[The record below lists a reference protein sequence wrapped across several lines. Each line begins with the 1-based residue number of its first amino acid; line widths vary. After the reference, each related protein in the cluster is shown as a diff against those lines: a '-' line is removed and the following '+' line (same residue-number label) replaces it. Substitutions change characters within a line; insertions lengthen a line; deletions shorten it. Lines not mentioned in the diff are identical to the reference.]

1 MTTLTIAM
9 TTAITLLKVLRTLRV
24 GASTSTSAGADAR
37 GRRKL
42 ARTLRGGL
50 RERLRTLVP
59 IVLALAVIGI
69 GTIVYA
75 ELVFVLLEYAE

>member
-9 TTAITLLKVLRTLRV
+9 TTAITLLKVLRTLGIGTETRNQRHL
-24 GASTSTSAGADAR
+24 TQRFR
-37 GRRKL
+37 GS
-42 ARTLRGGL
+42 L
-50 RERLRTLVP
+50 RERFRTLVP
-59 IVLALAVIGI
+59 VVLALAVIGI

>member
-24 GASTSTSAGADAR
+24 GAGTRSRRRLT
-37 GRRKL
+37 RKL
-42 ARTLRGGL
+42 RGSV

-59 IVLALAVIGI
+59 VVLALAVIGI

>member
-9 TTAITLLKVLRTLRV
+9 TTAITLLKVLKTL
-24 GASTSTSAGADAR
+24 GIGTDT
-37 GRRKL
+37 RRRRHL
-42 ARTLRGGL
+42 TRTLRGSF

-59 IVLALAVIGI
+59 VVLALAVIGV